1 MASSEGEKELQT
13 NVIPRVKLKAGF
25 HEVLSSMGRR
35 AHQSAR
41 TSAKSAKSASHPSSS
56 VGGGVQVSTVRCAA
70 LAGCVAERGRTE
82 INAQYGSK
90 FRASARAAQGLTP
103 MSEQAKDPRAHLIAQ
118 STLVTVHQ
126 DRKLCAVQ
134 LFLSILK
141 ISICALSS
149 GSRHRRRLPYTRRK
163 RLFCNT
169 RM

>member
-1 MASSEGEKELQT
+1 MLFRGFES
-13 NVIPRVKLKAGF
+13 RF
-25 HEVLSSMGRR
+25 HEVLSSTGGGNL
-35 AHQSAR
+35 SAR
-41 TSAKSAKSASHPSSS
+41 TSAKCAEHASHPSSS
-56 VGGGVQVSTVRCAA
+56 VGGVSSQGFNSSLCGFLSV
-70 LAGCVAERGRTE
+70 ERGRTE

-134 LFLSILK
+134 LLLSILK

-149 GSRHRRRLPYTRRK
+149 GSRHRHRLPYNRRK